1 MISIAGEA
9 AGCHARRLSMGLPA
23 GDPIP
28 VIVFSDYV

>member
-1 MISIAGEA
+1 MISVIGGA
-9 AGCHARRLSMGLPA
+9 AGCRTRRLNMDFPA